1 MTKEEL
7 LTIDLTDITYKD
19 KGVGSKAA
27 NLGKLIKNKFPIP
40 SGFVVK
46 IAAYDLF
53 LKNNN
58 LIELIQ
64 KTLKSID
71 YSNLESVKN
80 TANTISDTFE
90 KSSFPKELIEEIN
103 LKYQPFSS
111 YGVAIRSSATA
122 EDMPKASFAGQYDTF
137 LNVKDLEL
145 LLHYIKRCYASLWT
159 NRAIIYRHK
168 NKIPHNKV
176 KMAVIIQQMVLSK
189 SAGVLFTINPISSDN
204 TELLI
209 ESNYGLGESI
219 VSGKCSPDQFFIKKS
234 KRGSFKILNKRIG
247 IKRLAAYPKSSEDNG
262 GIEYRE
268 LSDELNQQPSLSEKE
283 IIRLAKIGLEIE
295 KRFNGNPQDIEWA
308 IDQDN
313 KINILQTRP
322 VTTIKEKFK
331 EPEILWS
338 RGYSDDYWNDNV
350 TPLYFGLLGDP
361 ITNIVNIELNSIM
374 GYKRMDTQLLKLYN
388 AHVYFNLKVIM
399 RKIENE
405 IPTFMR
411 NEDILNYFPEGSGS
425 YGKKT
430 MKKLPFHLIKR
441 IVAELRIMF
450 HDPNGSMSKTA
461 EAYDNWNQEIFIPY
475 CKEFDIKLQKIAKSG
490 ELQDLIKLAEDL
502 DRTMIAHFRL
512 IRYGIP
518 VHNIGMNLLIQYL
531 LIRFL
536 GKEESSQFYPI
547 LVSGLEHKLTE
558 TNDQIYLLVSF
569 TNRSPELK
577 SIFINQESVNIYNAL
592 KTETNP
598 IVKDFLIK
606 FESFLQSFGDRS
618 FTRETF
624 YPRWREYPMTNLMD
638 VLKSLVMDQLQ
649 DLETIKNKN
658 LRKKERIEKIV
669 ESKIRAQKFGLLKW
683 KFFLTILKNSRK
695 YIKFRENQRFN
706 LDKWITRNRNLYL
719 EIGKIFTQK
728 GILSDENKIFF
739 LYKQEVKNLILNKYN
754 QQEIQMISSEVTTR
768 YKEFKRYENK
778 VPPKFLLGSL
788 EFNDMLKY
796 GKESKVFHGLAASQG
811 IITAPIRIVHN
822 IDLISTIRAGDIIVV
837 PQTDPGWTPVFSKIG
852 GLITETGG
860 ILSHGAVVAREYGI
874 PAVTNIT
881 NACKIFQTG
890 QIIEINGYNG
900 TVILQKN
907 V

>member
-1 MTKEEL
+1 
-7 LTIDLTDITYKD
+7 
-19 KGVGSKAA
+19 
-27 NLGKLIKNKFPIP
+27 
-40 SGFVVK
+40 
-46 IAAYDLF
+46 
-53 LKNNN
+53 
-58 LIELIQ
+58 
-64 KTLKSID
+64 
-71 YSNLESVKN
+71 
-80 TANTISDTFE
+80 
-90 KSSFPKELIEEIN
+90 
-103 LKYQPFSS
+103 
-111 YGVAIRSSATA
+111 
-122 EDMPKASFAGQYDTF
+122 
-137 LNVKDLEL
+137 
-145 LLHYIKRCYASLWT
+145 
-159 NRAIIYRHK
+159 
-168 NKIPHNKV
+168 
-176 KMAVIIQQMVLSK
+176 
-189 SAGVLFTINPISSDN
+189 
-204 TELLI
+204 
-209 ESNYGLGESI
+209 GLGESI

-322 VTTIKEKFK
+322 VTTIKEEIK
-331 EPEILWS
+331 EPEIFWS

-361 ITNIVNIELNSIM
+361 ITNVVNIELNSIM
-374 GYKRMDTQLLKLYN
+374 GYKRMDTQLLKLHN

-411 NEDILNYFPEGSGS
+411 NEDVLNYFPEGSGS

-430 MKKLPFHLIKR
+430 MKELPFHLIKR

-475 CKEFDIKLQKIAKSG
+475 CKEFDIQLQKIAKSG

-531 LIRFL
+531 LTRFL

-558 TNDQIYLLVSF
+558 TNDQVHLLVSF
-569 TNRSPELK
+569 INRSPELK

-669 ESKIRAQKFGLLKW
+669 ESKIRAQKYGLLKW

-706 LDKWITRNRNLYL
+706 LDKWITRNRNVYL
-719 EIGKIFTQK
+719 EIGKIITHK
-728 GILSDENKIFF
+728 GIISDESKVFF
-739 LYKQEVKNLILNKYN
+739 LYKQEIKNLALNKYN
-754 QQEIQMISSEVTTR
+754 QKEIQKISSDIKQRFE
-768 YKEFKRYENK
+768 EFKKYENK
-778 VPPKFLLGSL
+778 MPPKFLLGSR

-796 GKESKVFHGLAASQG
+796 DKESKLFHGIPASQG
-811 IITAPIRIVHN
+811 IITAPIRIIKDIN
-822 IDLISTIRAGDIIVV
+822 LISTVRAGEILVV
-837 PQTDPGWTPVFSKIG
+837 SRTDPGWTPIFSKIG

-860 ILSHGAVVAREYGI
+860 VLSHGAVVSREYGI

-881 NACKIFQTG
+881 NACEIFKTG
-890 QIIEINGYNG
+890 QIVKIDGYSG
-900 TVILQKN
+900 IVILQKN
-907 V
+907 I

>member
-1 MTKEEL
+1 MTKEEF

-19 KGVGSKAA
+19 RGVGSKAA
-27 NLGKLIKNKFPIP
+27 NLGKLIKNNFSVP

-46 IAAYDLF
+46 ITAYDLF

-71 YSNLESVKN
+71 YSNLESVN
-80 TANTISDTFE
+80 NLANTISDTFE

-176 KMAVIIQQMVLSK
+176 KIAVIIQQMVLSK

-209 ESNYGLGESI
+209 ESNFGLGESI

-268 LSDELNQQPSLSEKE
+268 LSDELNQQPSLSENE

-322 VTTIKEKFK
+322 VTTIKEEFK
-331 EPEILWS
+331 EPEIFWS

-374 GYKRMDTQLLKLYN
+374 GYRRMDTQLLKLHN

-411 NEDILNYFPEGSGS
+411 NEDVLNYFPEGSGS

-430 MKKLPFHLIKR
+430 MKELPFHLIKR

-461 EAYDNWNQEIFIPY
+461 EAYNNWNQEIFIPY
-475 CKEFDIKLQKIAKSG
+475 CEEFDIKLQKIAKSG

-558 TNDQIYLLVSF
+558 TNDEVHLLVSF
-569 TNRSPELK
+569 INRSPELK
-577 SIFINQESVNIYNAL
+577 SIFINQESVNIYNTL

-890 QIIEINGYNG
+890 QIIEINGNNG
-900 TVILQKN
+900 TIILQKN

>member
-1 MTKEEL
+1 
-7 LTIDLTDITYKD
+7 
-19 KGVGSKAA
+19 
-27 NLGKLIKNKFPIP
+27 
-40 SGFVVK
+40 
-46 IAAYDLF
+46 
-53 LKNNN
+53 
-58 LIELIQ
+58 
-64 KTLKSID
+64 
-71 YSNLESVKN
+71 
-80 TANTISDTFE
+80 
-90 KSSFPKELIEEIN
+90 
-103 LKYQPFSS
+103 
-111 YGVAIRSSATA
+111 
-122 EDMPKASFAGQYDTF
+122 
-137 LNVKDLEL
+137 
-145 LLHYIKRCYASLWT
+145 
-159 NRAIIYRHK
+159 
-168 NKIPHNKV
+168 
-176 KMAVIIQQMVLSK
+176 
-189 SAGVLFTINPISSDN
+189 
-204 TELLI
+204 
-209 ESNYGLGESI
+209 
-219 VSGKCSPDQFFIKKS
+219 
-234 KRGSFKILNKRIG
+234 
-247 IKRLAAYPKSSEDNG
+247 
-262 GIEYRE
+262 
-268 LSDELNQQPSLSEKE
+268 
-283 IIRLAKIGLEIE
+283 
-295 KRFNGNPQDIEWA
+295 
-308 IDQDN
+308 
-313 KINILQTRP
+313 
-322 VTTIKEKFK
+322 
-331 EPEILWS
+331 
-338 RGYSDDYWNDNV
+338 
-350 TPLYFGLLGDP
+350 
-361 ITNIVNIELNSIM
+361 
-374 GYKRMDTQLLKLYN
+374 
-388 AHVYFNLKVIM
+388 
-399 RKIENE
+399 
-405 IPTFMR
+405 
-411 NEDILNYFPEGSGS
+411 
-425 YGKKT
+425 
-430 MKKLPFHLIKR
+430 
-441 IVAELRIMF
+441 IMF

-475 CKEFDIKLQKIAKSG
+475 CKEFDIQLQKIAKSG

-531 LIRFL
+531 LTRFL

-547 LVSGLEHKLTE
+547 LVSGLKHKLTE
-558 TNDQIYLLVSF
+558 TNDQVYLLASLI
-569 TNRSPELK
+569 NRSPELK

-598 IVKDFLIK
+598 TAKDFLIK

-669 ESKIRAQKFGLLKW
+669 ESKIRLQKFGLLKW

-739 LYKQEVKNLILNKYN
+739 LYKQQVKNLILNKYN

-788 EFNDMLKY
+788 EFNDMLKH

-811 IITAPIRIVHN
+811 IITAPVRIVHN
-822 IDLISTIRAGDIIVV
+822 IDLISTVRAGDIIVV

-890 QIIEINGYNG
+890 QIIEINGNNG